1 MTPFKTLI
9 STLLLLTML
18 QAKADITYRLEV
30 TDPAHHLAR
39 VTIHFPHVST
49 RTLEVKLPVWRSG
62 RYEILDLSKAISDFS
77 AHHADGAEISWN
89 KSDKNT
95 WKLWLNRPGPLSV
108 SYQVYANTL
117 SYRVAHIDPTHAF
130 LDASGVFMY
139 APAFRDQ
146 PLTVELS
153 VPKDWRSRSGM
164 NRTGF
169 HQFSAENYDQ
179 LVDSPIE
186 SGLHQFLSFQV
197 DDKTYEIVIWGEGNH
212 DIYDLQ
218 KHITALHHV
227 GMDLWGHAP
236 FERYVYMYHAGDGI
250 RGATEHVNSTIIQ
263 QDRFNFKPR
272 KTYLRVLATTA
283 HEFVHTWNV
292 KAYRPAGIAPYDYSS
307 ENYSDLFW
315 MAEGITSY
323 YDDLFLMRA
332 GIYQPQEYLDKLAS
346 DISSHLKKPG
356 RLVESLAQ
364 TSFDTWLKDNTQR
377 THNASVSI
385 YLEGSLVAW
394 LLDQQIREH
403 TNNHY
408 GLDELQRRL
417 YQRHNNIDQGYT
429 KADVLTLLSDITGQD
444 MQPFW
449 NQYVEGTTAINF
461 TQLLEFYGLQQ
472 VTKDQDDEA
481 MAWTG
486 VQLEANNGLLQV
498 KTVDRDGPAWL
509 AGLTA
514 GDQLVAVDGL
524 RLDEKNWQQRLGQ
537 LKVGESHRLHYFSAG
552 RLRETELTPDVHP
565 HPEFSIA
572 PVDKPSRQQRLRF
585 KSWTGQSLADLND

>member
-1 MTPFKTLI
+1 MNSFKTLLCA
-9 STLLLLTML
+9 LLLLILTT
-18 QAKADITYRLEV
+18 ADATIKYHLEV

-39 VTIHFPHVST
+39 VTVEFPQVST
-49 RTLEVKLPVWRSG
+49 KTLEVKLPVWRSG
-62 RYEILDLSKAISDFS
+62 RYEILDLSKAVSDFS
-77 AHHADGAEISWN
+77 AHHADGAEVQWN
-89 KSDKNT
+89 KTDKNT
-95 WKLWLNRPGPLSV
+95 WKLWLNQPGPVSV
-108 SYQVYANTL
+108 QYQVYANTL
-117 SYRVAHIDPTHAF
+117 TYRVAHIDPTHAF
-130 LDASGVFMY
+130 LDASGVFMFS
-139 APAFRDQ
+139 PSFRDQ
-146 PLTVELS
+146 PLTVELN
-153 VPKDWRSRSGM
+153 VPKDWRSRSGLT
-164 NRTGF
+164 RTGF
-169 HQFSAENYDQ
+169 HAFAANDYDQ

-186 SGLHQFLSFQV
+186 SGLHQFLSFEV

-227 GMDLWGHAP
+227 GMDLWGEAP

-250 RGATEHVNSTIIQ
+250 RGATEHLNSTIIQ

-272 KTYLRVLATTA
+272 ESYLRVLATTA

-292 KAYRPAGIAPYDYSS
+292 KAYRPAGIAPYDYST

-332 GIYQPQEYLDKLAS
+332 GIYEPQEYLDKLAS
-346 DISSHLKKPG
+346 DIEKHLDKPG
-356 RLVESLAQ
+356 RKVESLAQ

-403 TNNHY
+403 TNNQH

-417 YQRHNNIDQGYT
+417 YQQHNNIDQGYT
-429 KADVLTLLSDITGQD
+429 KVDVLKLLQAITGED

-449 NQYVEGTTAINF
+449 SSHVEGTSAIDF
-461 TQLLEFYGLQQ
+461 DQLLGFYGLQKAS
-472 VTKDQDDEA
+472 KDKEPEST
-481 MAWTG
+481 AWIG
-486 VQLEANNGLLQV
+486 SQLEAKGDILQV
-498 KTVDRDGPAWL
+498 KTVDRDSPAWL

-514 GDQLVAVDGL
+514 GDQLIAIDGL
-524 RLDEKNWQQRLGQ
+524 RLDEKNWQARISEMT
-537 LKVGESHRLHYFSAG
+537 VGEAHVVHYFSQG
-552 RLRETELTPDVHP
+552 RLQETRITPQLNP
-565 HPEFSIA
+565 HPAFTIEA
-572 PVDKPSRQQRLRF
+572 VDRPTRQQKQRF
-585 KSWTGQSLADLND
+585 KAWTGQSLAELAD